1 MSSTTHI
8 TEWLRFSLAQISQ
21 RYVRNVVARGTE
33 FHFAA
38 QLCQGFRQKRRLLF
52 GLFEQVQHSRVLCA
66 SRFRVI
72 ATFHARRAPI
82 ISKKIPW
89 RKGN

>member
-52 GLFEQVQHSRVLCA
+52 GLFEQVQHQPGAV
-66 SRFRVI
+66 RFPI
-72 ATFHARRAPI
+72 PGNCDISCTARSNNFEENSMAQR
-82 ISKKIPW
+82 
-89 RKGN
+89 